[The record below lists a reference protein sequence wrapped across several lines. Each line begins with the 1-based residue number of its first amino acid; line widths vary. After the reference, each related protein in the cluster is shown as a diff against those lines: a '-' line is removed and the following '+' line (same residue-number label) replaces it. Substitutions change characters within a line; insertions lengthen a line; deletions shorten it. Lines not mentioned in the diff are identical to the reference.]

1 MSDPLKTASVTT
13 NEQLIYEDQVC
24 IKFANSTYQ
33 WVDIKLF
40 RLADPRIADPAAL
53 ALLLRHTHYPD
64 SYAGAKATKSQ
75 HGPYR
80 LDAITTD
87 SFTIIDTASAEAM
100 LRTWAEQYAPLD
112 EIARDQVERELYPR
126 VRTATCC
133 YRLTDLGEE
142 SKHDWAEVVGSGGFH
157 EFVLIDRRA
166 GRLALVVA
174 TDD

>member
-1 MSDPLKTASVTT
+1 MPAK
-13 NEQLIYEDQVC
+13 EQLIYEDQVC

-40 RLADPRIADPAAL
+40 KLADLRIADQVAL
-53 ALLLRHTHYPD
+53 KLLLQHAHYPD
-64 SYAGAKATKSQ
+64 SYAGAKATRSQ

-87 SFTIIDTASAEAM
+87 SFTIVDTASAEAT
-100 LRTWAEQYAPLD
+100 LRTWAEQDAPLD
-112 EIARDQVERELYPR
+112 EVARDQVERELYPR
-126 VRTATCC
+126 IRTAACC
-133 YRLTDLGEE
+133 YRLNDLGEE

-166 GRLALVVA
+166 GSLALVVA
-174 TDD
+174 SDD